1 MPMKASQGSEA
12 PTLACYCEKHLPV
25 CFSMLRCSPRRRLT
39 EQRQREQQEAR
50 AAMHRAEDDS
60 VDGDNIHPSPKSNKT
75 ARAYN
80 KQYKPGPPLVPRI
93 IVNRILQYISKIHIR
108 HKPEFVHLVCKYW
121 SLKREARRG
130 APLLKRL
137 HLEPWTALS
146 GSKQQTDEEKAM
158 KLDVSLTVR
167 IQDVDFLHRLY

>member
-1 MPMKASQGSEA
+1 
-12 PTLACYCEKHLPV
+12 
-25 CFSMLRCSPRRRLT
+25 
-39 EQRQREQQEAR
+39 
-50 AAMHRAEDDS
+50 MHRAEHHDGR
-60 VDGDNIHPSPKSNKT
+60 DGDPMHPSPKSNKT

-108 HKPEFVHLVCKYW
+108 HKPEFVNMVCKYW

-146 GSKQQTDEEKAM
+146 GSKQQTDEEKVM
-158 KLDVSLTVR
+158 KLDVSITSLATSILRSLVNR
-167 IQDVDFLHRLY
+167 VGHEAPTAGS